1 MAYVRRRRRGRRAGA
16 LSGFVRAR
24 LVGIM
29 FLAIAGIIF
38 GAIAMFN
45 NLVPSTFI
53 VIEDSGISVGSR
65 PDSGSY
71 ALDIKILATL
81 LGVGAGI
88 FTMVSGI
95 RRLGVKI

>member
-45 NLVPSTFI
+45 ELVPSTFI
-53 VIEDSGISVGSR
+53 VVGEGGIYVVNR
-65 PDSGSY
+65 PVADAYG
-71 ALDIKILATL
+71 LDIKIVATL
-81 LGVGAGI
+81 LGVAAGI